1 MMQENYTKTPNII
14 FDQLLRELNNS
25 ELKILLVIVRQ
36 TYGWR
41 DSKSKEYKKRD
52 RITYN
57 QFISKTGISR
67 RIISIAINSLFKKNL
82 ILITNTTGNVLDV
95 PKDRKGRYFIY
106 YSPLLKPVHSQST
119 CAKNDTNMCK
129 NRHEHVQK
137 VIHNKRN
144 YNKRNLSKERGPS
157 YKQIGEVIEVVKSK
171 WKHKIKE

>member
-1 MMQENYTKTPNII
+1 MQENYTKTPNII
-14 FDQLLRELNNS
+14 FDQLLLELNNS

-36 TYGWR
+36 TYGWW

-67 RIISIAINSLFKKNL
+67 RIISIAINSLLKKNL
-82 ILITNTTGNVLDV
+82 IEITDTSGNILDV

-106 YSPLLKPVHSQST
+106 YSALIKHVHSLST

-129 NRHEHVQK
+129 KRHQHVQNM
-137 VIHNKRN
+137 VHNKRN
-144 YNKRNLSKERGPS
+144 YNKRNLSKERGPN
-157 YKQIGEVIEVVKSK
+157 YKQIGEIIEVVKSR
-171 WKHKIKE
+171 WEHKIKE